1 MDKSNSSKFRLI
13 VPESIV
19 VGRHSSKQK
28 TRQQEQEAERSH
40 LSHKDKAKSINRKQG
55 KAIKSQIVYFHNALL
70 SARTSSKQLY

>member
-1 MDKSNSSKFRLI
+1 MDKSNSSKFGLI
-13 VPESIV
+13 VPESLV

-28 TRQQEQEAERSH
+28 IRQQEQEAERSH
-40 LSHKDKAKSINRKQG
+40 LSHKYKAKSINRKQG